1 MFDCFISELW
11 YQYATFIVEKT
22 HTATVI
28 VDIIQNSFRTLDLK
42 KATTCRLKK
51 FQTNEKL
58 L

>member
-22 HTATVI
+22 QTATVI

-42 KATTCRLKK
+42 KS
-51 FQTNEKL
+51 NNMPVEKVSD
-58 L
+58 